1 MSDQTSP
8 RAQADHDL
16 AGVFT
21 RRSGVVTAFDDHVGA
36 GQITDAETGES
47 WYFHCTSIHNQVRS
61 VAVGTS
67 VIYRAEPGPTGME
80 AMSVVPVAP
89 CLC

>member
-21 RRSGVVTAFDDHVGA
+21 RRSGVVSAFDDHVGA

-47 WYFHCTSIHNQVRS
+47 WYFHCTSVQNQVRS

-67 VIYRAEPGPTGME
+67 VTYRAEPGPTGME
-80 AMSVVPVAP
+80 AVSVTPVAP
-89 CLC
+89 